1 MLRALIPLLAILAL
15 PAVARADPPEVVA
28 ATATQNGGTWS
39 FDVTLAHPDTGWDHY
54 ADAWQI
60 ETADGTVLGIR
71 ELAHP
76 HVEEQPFTRS
86 LSGVTLPEGLEE
98 VVIRPRCL
106 VDGWA
111 GESFRLRLP

>member
-1 MLRALIPLLAILAL
+1 MLRPLTLCLALAL
-15 PAVARADPPEVVA
+15 PGAAVAEPPKVVA
-28 ATATQNGGTWS
+28 ATAMQTGETWS
-39 FDVTLAHPDTGWDHY
+39 FDVSLSHPDTGWEHY

-60 ETADGTVLGIR
+60 ETAVGTVLGIR

-86 LSGVTLPEGLEE
+86 LSGVRLPGGLYE
-98 VVIRPRCL
+98 VLIRPRCI

-111 GESFRLRLP
+111 EEAFVLRLP